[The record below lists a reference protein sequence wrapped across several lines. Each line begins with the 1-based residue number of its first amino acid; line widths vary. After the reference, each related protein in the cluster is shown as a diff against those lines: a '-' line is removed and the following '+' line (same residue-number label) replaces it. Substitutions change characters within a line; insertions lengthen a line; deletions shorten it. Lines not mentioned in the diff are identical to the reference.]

1 MMRFSAF
8 VGLPYADGGRGPAF
22 DCLGLFLHVQRLAF
36 GRELPD
42 PSVLPREWGHDAA
55 GDMLQGSAREVQIG
69 EIRAGD
75 AILFRVSR
83 SLLHVA
89 VAIGGGDMLHTES
102 AVGSTIEKLRAPK
115 WEARRIGVYRFE

>member
-1 MMRFSAF
+1 MRGGGF
-8 VGLPYADGGRGPAF
+8 VGLSCADGGRGPAF
-22 DCLGLFLHVQRLAF
+22 DCLGLFLHVQRCAF

-55 GDMLQGSAREVQIG
+55 GDMLQGSAREVPVS

-75 AILFRVSR
+75 ALLFRISK

-89 VAIGGGDMLHTES
+89 TAIGGGDMLHTENS
-102 AVGSTIEKLRAPK
+102 VGSVIEKLSAPK
-115 WEARRIGVYRFE
+115 WQARLIGVYRFE